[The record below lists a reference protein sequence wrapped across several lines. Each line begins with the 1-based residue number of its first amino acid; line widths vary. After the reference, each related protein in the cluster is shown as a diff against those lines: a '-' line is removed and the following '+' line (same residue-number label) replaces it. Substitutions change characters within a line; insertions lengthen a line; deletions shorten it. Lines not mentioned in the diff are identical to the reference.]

1 MATLKLNSYELF
13 SQSSNNKPIA
23 STGMPSGMIV
33 KIASVTKTDANWSY
47 SQIGLSPVIDGL
59 TPSITPLLG
68 NKIYITG
75 NINYGRSNYNTGYP
89 LKLFRTI
96 GTTTTE
102 IGSGDITGSLYQEGI
117 ACLGNITGTDR
128 VNNVNISFM
137 DSPNTDQQITYSLK
151 VYSRETQTTRINTS
165 GNNVDEV
172 YTTHTSSTLTLTEIA
187 A

>member
-75 NINYGRSNYNTGYP
+75 NINYGRSNNNTGYP

-96 GTTTTE
+96 GTNTTE
-102 IGSGDITGSLYQEGI
+102 IGSGDIVGSNYSEGI
-117 ACLGNITGTDR
+117 ACLGNITSTDR
-128 VNNVNISFM
+128 VNNVNITFM
-137 DSPNTDQQITYSLK
+137 DSPNTDQLIIYSLK
-151 VYSRETQTTRINTS
+151 VYSRETQTTRINTAGS
-165 GNNVDEV
+165 NTDNA
-172 YTTHTSSTLTLTEIA
+172 YTTHTSSTLTLMEIA